1 VVKVIR
7 QSKSERKQI
16 FAAKVFSALQFLAVP
31 SWVKLI
37 EGNLGPEFGGPSFES
52 LGTTVEKGSREG
64 QITWE
69 QGLQATV
76 VHHGRTMYFRI

>member
-1 VVKVIR
+1 
-7 QSKSERKQI
+7 
-16 FAAKVFSALQFLAVP
+16 
-31 SWVKLI
+31 
-37 EGNLGPEFGGPSFES
+37 